1 MTAKYLGAN
10 LRKGGSISEM
20 TELREYHNMSEKE
33 VLDEMAQKYAEKG
46 LNSIGVLDAIA
57 KDAMERLG
65 MEKQLN
71 LLEEAQ
77 RNAARNIPPPKQ
89 GEGIPETSPRV
100 RGRVSPELES
110 SPTPHEL
117 EVAGRLAE

>member
-1 MTAKYLGAN
+1 
-10 LRKGGSISEM
+10 
-20 TELREYHNMSEKE
+20 MSEKE

-46 LNSIGVLDAIA
+46 LNSIGVLDVIA

-77 RNAARNIPPPKQ
+77 RNAAKNIPPPKQ

-100 RGRVSPELES
+100 RGRVSPGLES